1 VIYVAVFVALMV
13 LTGATVYAATVD
25 LGLWN
30 TPVALAIAI
39 TKAVLVILFFMHVK
53 YSSRLVWLATG
64 AAFFWLALMILG
76 TLGDYVSR
84 GWVGSPGT

>member
-1 VIYVAVFVALMV
+1 VAVFVALMV

-30 TPVALAIAI
+30 TPSGPRHRHHQGGAGHPLLHARQ
-39 TKAVLVILFFMHVK
+39 
-53 YSSRLVWLATG
+53 YSGRLVWLTTG

-76 TLGDYVSR
+76 TLGDYFSR